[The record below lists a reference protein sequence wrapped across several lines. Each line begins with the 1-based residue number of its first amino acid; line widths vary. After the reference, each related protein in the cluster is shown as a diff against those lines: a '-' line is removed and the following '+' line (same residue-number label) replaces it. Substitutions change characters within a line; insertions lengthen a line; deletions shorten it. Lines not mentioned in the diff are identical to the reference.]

1 MSVATVQL
9 GNLYSANHTTQPVMD
24 GLRASDRPKAV
35 HAVAREFE
43 AFVLQSFVEALLPNE
58 ASAFFGTGTAGA
70 FWKSMLAEHVAREL
84 ARGGGVGIGNL
95 IEKELAERSGG
106 NV

>member
-9 GNLYSANHTTQPVMD
+9 GNLYNTNPSTKPVMD

-35 HAVAREFE
+35 RAVTQEFE
-43 AFVLQSFVEALLPNE
+43 AFVLQSFVEALLPDE

-84 ARGGGVGIGNL
+84 ARGGSVGIGNL

-106 NV
+106 YV